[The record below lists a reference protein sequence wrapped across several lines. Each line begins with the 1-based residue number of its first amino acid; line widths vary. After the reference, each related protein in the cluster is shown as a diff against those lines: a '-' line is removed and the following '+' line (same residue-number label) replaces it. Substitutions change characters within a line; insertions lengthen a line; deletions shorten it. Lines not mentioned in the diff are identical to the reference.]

1 MTNDMH
7 IEKSSAQHTLSRET
21 AVIADHA
28 RPHERIGLWY
38 LLLTIVLLLFF
49 AATARP

>member
-1 MTNDMH
+1 MH
-7 IEKSSAQHTLSRET
+7 IEKSSAQHALSRET
-21 AVIADHA
+21 AVIVDNA

-38 LLLTIVLLLFF
+38 LLLAIVLLLFF

>member
-1 MTNDMH
+1 MH
-7 IEKSSAQHTLSRET
+7 IEKSSAQHTFSRET
-21 AVIADHA
+21 VVIADHA